1 MDAVVGSQLKHLV
14 CMQHNS
20 RWSLLLSSIPL
31 ISKLSLLK
39 YNLKNAK
46 SLVVECYSGIYD
58 SEMSISTVPTNHPT
72 KVIANNKANV
82 DEMNRVLIGFKVI
95 PTYRISFKL
104 AVQRIQKLA
113 KHR

>member
-1 MDAVVGSQLKHLV
+1 M
-14 CMQHNS
+14 
-20 RWSLLLSSIPL
+20 
-31 ISKLSLLK
+31 
-39 YNLKNAK
+39 
-46 SLVVECYSGIYD
+46 VECYSGIYD

-113 KHR
+113 KHRWYADFTLYILLRIAFNHYVTMVLAIL